1 MYVKRKKQRENLL
14 DVFRAVNE
22 WIVHSKDQ
30 EIDYE
35 ENVKLVHECARDLGL
50 I

>member
-1 MYVKRKKQRENLL
+1 MRIKRKKQRENLL
-14 DVFRAVNE
+14 DVFRVVNG
-22 WIVHSKDQ
+22 WIVQSKDQ

-35 ENVKLVHECARDLGL
+35 ENIKLFNECMRDLGL

>member
-1 MYVKRKKQRENLL
+1 MSTKRNEQRENLL
-14 DVFRAVNE
+14 DVFRAVNG

-30 EIDYE
+30 ETDYE
-35 ENVKLVHECARDLGL
+35 ENVKLVHECARDLRL